1 MEEGLGIEG
10 WGALLLGMI
19 VQALRDCSGKGK
31 RLSRPIS
38 PKIQQEAE
46 AWLQD
51 GQCAKIREALGYPW
65 TIYTGDELV
74 ARAKSGEINWVAIGR
89 LWNECTR

>member
-1 MEEGLGIEG
+1 MEEGLGMDG

-19 VQALRDCSGKGK
+19 IQALRDCEGKG
-31 RLSRPIS
+31 RRGS
-38 PKIQQEAE
+38 PKIQQPAE
-46 AWLQD
+46 AWLLD
-51 GQCAKIREALGYPW
+51 GQCAEIRAVLGYPW
-65 TIYTGDELV
+65 TTYTGDELV